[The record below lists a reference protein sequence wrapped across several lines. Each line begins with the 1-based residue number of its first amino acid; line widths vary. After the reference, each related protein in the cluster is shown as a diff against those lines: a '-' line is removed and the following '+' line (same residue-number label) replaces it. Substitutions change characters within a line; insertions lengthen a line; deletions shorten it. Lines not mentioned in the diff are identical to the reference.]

1 MINVLTESNLKDD
14 HIAGI
19 ANTLTKARNGLTI
32 TKDAVKDS
40 VGSKIPILLNHN
52 WDSNPVGEANI
63 DDITDEGLH
72 FTGDLFK
79 SVDHRDLLMEGIRAG
94 VQSVSV
100 GIRVLDHDGPKITKA
115 ELLELSLTPVPADA
129 GAKVEAFKLNDNQ
142 QQNDDKQQQQQQQ
155 QQQQPKQQ
163 SSADLSAVVTA
174 INNLTSAVKSLN
186 TNNNATKQQPD
197 NNSDQLKEAL
207 SKTLS
212 VYGNTF
218 SYHDYRNIK
227 HLLNESEGEK

>member
-40 VGSKIPILLNHN
+40 IGSKIPILLNHN
-52 WDSNPVGEANI
+52 WNSNPVGEANI

-100 GIRVLDHDGPKITKA
+100 GIRVLEHDGPKITKA

-129 GAKVEAFKLNDNQ
+129 GATVEAFKLNDNQ
-142 QQNDDKQQQQQQQ
+142 QQNDDKQQQ
-155 QQQQPKQQ
+155 PKQQ
-163 SSADLSAVVTA
+163 SSADLNAVVTA

-186 TNNNATKQQPD
+186 TNNTTKQQPD

>member
-1 MINVLTESNLKDD
+1 MLTESNLKDD

-142 QQNDDKQQQQQQQ
+142 QQQNDDK
-155 QQQQPKQQ
+155 QQPKQQ
-163 SSADLSAVVTA
+163 SSADLNDVVTA
-174 INNLTSAVKSLN
+174 INNLTNAVKSLN
-186 TNNNATKQQPD
+186 TNNNTAKQQPD

>member
-1 MINVLTESNLKDD
+1 MINVLTESNLKGDR
-14 HIAGI
+14 IAGI

-142 QQNDDKQQQQQQQ
+142 QQQNDDKQQQ
-155 QQQQPKQQ
+155 KQQ
-163 SSADLSAVVTA
+163 SSADLNAVVTA
-174 INNLTSAVKSLN
+174 INNLTSAVKSLKTN
-186 TNNNATKQQPD
+186 DNNNSQSTD

-218 SYHDYRNIK
+218 SYHDYRELKN
-227 HLLNESEGEK
+227 LLNKSEGEN

>member
-1 MINVLTESNLKDD
+1 MINMLTESNLKDD

-142 QQNDDKQQQQQQQ
+142 QQQNDDK
-155 QQQQPKQQ
+155 QQPKQQ
-163 SSADLSAVVTA
+163 SSADLNDVVTA
-174 INNLTSAVKSLN
+174 INNLTNAVKSLN
-186 TNNNATKQQPD
+186 TNNNTAKQQPD

>member
-142 QQNDDKQQQQQQQ
+142 QQNDGKQPQE
-155 QQQQPKQQ
+155 QPKQQ
-163 SSADLSAVVTA
+163 QSADLNDVVTA

-186 TNNNATKQQPD
+186 ANNDSPKQQPD

>member
-19 ANTLTKARNGLTI
+19 ANTLTKSRNGLTI
-32 TKDAVKDS
+32 TKEAVKDS

-142 QQNDDKQQQQQQQ
+142 QPNDDKQ

-163 SSADLSAVVTA
+163 SSADLNDVVTA
-174 INNLTSAVKSLN
+174 INNLTNAVKAFN
-186 TNNNATKQQPD
+186 TDNNTTKQQPD

>member
-1 MINVLTESNLKDD
+1 MINVLTESNLNGD

-52 WDSNPVGEANI
+52 WNSNPVGEANI

-142 QQNDDKQQQQQQQ
+142 QPNDDKQQQ
-155 QQQQPKQQ
+155 PKQR
-163 SSADLSAVVTA
+163 SSADLNDVVTA
-174 INNLTSAVKSLN
+174 INNLTNAVKSLN
-186 TNNNATKQQPD
+186 TNSNTTNQQPD

-227 HLLNESEGEK
+227 NLLNESEGDK

>member
-142 QQNDDKQQQQQQQ
+142 QQQNDDKQ

-163 SSADLSAVVTA
+163 SSADLNAVVTA

-186 TNNNATKQQPD
+186 TNNNNNNTTKQQPD

-207 SKTLS
+207 SNTLS

>member
-52 WDSNPVGEANI
+52 WNSNPIGEANI

-100 GIRVLDHDGPKITKA
+100 GIRVLEHDGPKITKA

-142 QQNDDKQQQQQQQ
+142 QQNDDKQQQQQ
-155 QQQQPKQQ
+155 PKQQ
-163 SSADLSAVVTA
+163 PSADLSAVVTA

-186 TNNNATKQQPD
+186 TNSNTTKQQPD